1 MFKSAALAIVMVVAR
16 IVPVAIQRMIDLSFI
31 LIFPSKGFDNEEHA
45 QCLEI
50 CTLSCSKMGHFAA
63 QHN

>member
-1 MFKSAALAIVMVVAR
+1 MSKSAALAIAMVVAR
-16 IVPVAIQRMIDLSFI
+16 IVPATIQRTIDLSFI
-31 LIFPSKGFDNEEHA
+31 LMFPSMGFDNEEDA